1 MQALECFDRRV
12 WRHREEKEGEGFLS
26 EESARKTERRAPIGS
41 TSSLPAVRVKK
52 DHWGQ
57 MAAGSARPIAEASR
71 RHRLGAASCSP
82 PQNKCPENTTTNVYG
97 EEGET
102 GRSQGGIIEKA
113 LFYDFALRVGATS
126 VYDVAPSKVVV
137 SLKRDTSPARGSAS
151 CYQSREHESHEL
163 PDRAWACLRLFDRS
177 VRILRAQIQST
188 SPFPSPMTQVD
199 VAARRSVSWPFAGE
213 SEASEA
219 PMTSVAGM
227 ETKMD
232 SDKLISVPLCAIL
245 GRFLLLGRFKN
256 EINPCS
262 VGYIKR
268 NQGKDRTARNGQPMP
283 VDFTK

>member
-163 PDRAWACLRLFDRS
+163 PDRAICPDPA
-177 VRILRAQIQST
+177 ST
-188 SPFPSPMTQVD
+188 DPEHFSFSEPYD
-199 VAARRSVSWPFAGE
+199 AGGCRRS
-213 SEASEA
+213 
-219 PMTSVAGM
+219 
-227 ETKMD
+227 
-232 SDKLISVPLCAIL
+232 
-245 GRFLLLGRFKN
+245 
-256 EINPCS
+256 EICQLALRRRIGGFGGTDD
-262 VGYIKR
+262 VGSR
-268 NQGKDRTARNGQPMP
+268 DGDENGQ
-283 VDFTK
+283 